1 MHFLGLHLIDWLI
14 LAGYFV
20 VMIGIGKWAN
30 KKIQNT
36 TDFYQG
42 GRRLGKVLNTFLSFG
57 NITSADQ
64 ASGVAREIYRQGLQG
79 LWFQNLVLFH
89 TPFQWLFTA
98 LLQRRARYIANGDI
112 YLHRFESRFLG
123 GLFTFCLIASTV
135 YGGALGFLLMGKT
148 LQAMMVKPESEYS
161 AIERQSVQEF
171 NELQDLEKKSAFG
184 ALAPEEK
191 NRLGILQEKAK
202 RGDIQAYVSY
212 LNLPAFY
219 VFYAVIIAAYTIMGG
234 LLAIAV
240 TDVIQGVLLVFL
252 SLALLPVGLKALGG
266 FAGLHAKVPPEY
278 FSLFGSDVTSDYTW
292 YYVTAFVIVNLVV
305 NAPRQ
310 FTIGGSAR
318 DDDAARIGFVA
329 GSFAKRFMMIGWA
342 LTGLIALG
350 LYAGR
355 LSDPT
360 NIWGLMTRE
369 LLGAGFVGL
378 MIVAIFSAN
387 MDQASS
393 QSLEWSAAF
402 IKNVLLPIRPNI
414 SEKRQVFIGRAI
426 IIGGLLGTVYF
437 SMQVG
442 DIFVVFRYLLSV
454 LTTIGP
460 AMWLVYFWRRLTTAA
475 VATQMILSV
484 LITIALPNVI
494 PLINNNRENPALT
507 IQTQSRTQVMQSKAI
522 EADVAAGRAQYVGE
536 AIEKIKTAPAAG
548 IFYETVVR
556 KNPEDPN
563 SPWVGQ
569 GMFRT
574 QVYLVS
580 LAGIDFTQMTKAQV
594 ATASFV
600 FDIIFPFVI
609 LFGVSLVTKRSSEKV
624 LREFYAA
631 IHTPVVADA
640 EEDTRRVQAA
650 IDDPDI
656 VERDKLFPGTD
667 WEFWKPTKAD
677 IYGFILCWVI
687 IGVIIWLYGAIM
699 QIGA

>member
-1 MHFLGLHLIDWLI
+1 MYCLGLHLIDWII
-14 LAGYFV
+14 LAGYFFV
-20 VMIGIGKWAN
+20 IVGIGKWATA
-30 KKIQNT
+30 KVHNT

-42 GRRLGKVLNTFLSFG
+42 GRRLGKVLNTFLWFG

-64 ASGVAREIYRQGLQG
+64 SSGVAREIYRQGLQG
-79 LWFQNLVLFH
+79 VWFQNLVLFH

-98 LLQRRARYIANGDI
+98 ILQRRARYISNGDI
-112 YLHRFESRFLG
+112 YLHRFESRFLA
-123 GLFTFCLIASTV
+123 GLFTFCLIATTV
-135 YGGALGFLLMGKT
+135 YGGSLGFLLMGKT
-148 LQAMMVKPESEYS
+148 LQAMMVKPESEYT
-161 AIERQSVQEF
+161 ALERQSVQEF
-171 NELQDLEKKSAFG
+171 NELQELEKKSGFVT
-184 ALAPEEK
+184 LAPQEK
-191 NRLGILQEKAK
+191 IRLGILQDKAK
-202 RGDIQAYVSY
+202 RGDIQAHVSY

-219 VFYAVIIAAYTIMGG
+219 VFYAAIIAAYTIMGG
-234 LLAIAV
+234 LLAIAI
-240 TDVIQGVLLVFL
+240 TDVIQGVMLAFL
-252 SLALLPVGLKALGG
+252 SLALIPVGLKALGG

-292 YYVTAFVIVNLVV
+292 YYVTAFVTLNLVV
-305 NAPRQ
+305 NAPRA
-310 FTIGGSAR
+310 FTIGGSAS
-318 DDDAARIGFVA
+318 DDNAARIGFVA

-378 MIVAIFSAN
+378 MIAAIFSAN

-393 QSLEWSAAF
+393 TSLEWSAAF

-414 SEKRQVFIGRAI
+414 SEKTQVLIGRLI
-426 IIGGLLGTVYF
+426 IILGLAGTVYF

-442 DIFVVFRYLLSV
+442 DIFVVFRYMLSI

-460 AMWLVYFWRRLTTAA
+460 AIWLAFFWRRLTTTA

-484 LITIALPNVI
+484 LVTIVLPNVV

-507 IQTQSRTQVMQSKAI
+507 IQTQARTQVIQSKAI
-522 EADVAAGRAQYVGE
+522 EEDVAAGRAQSVGE
-536 AIEKIKTAPAAG
+536 IITKTKTAPPAG

-563 SPWVGQ
+563 SPLVGH
-569 GMFRT
+569 GAFRV
-574 QVYLVS
+574 QVYLIS
-580 LAGIDFTQMTKAQV
+580 LLGIDFTHMTKPQV
-594 ATASFV
+594 LTASFI
-600 FDIIFPFVI
+600 FDIIFPFLI
-609 LFGVSLVTKRSSEKV
+609 LFGVSLVTKRNSEKV

-631 IHTPVVADA
+631 VHTPVIADHA
-640 EEDTRRVQAA
+640 EDARRVQAA
-650 IDDPDI
+650 IDDPAI
-656 VERDKLFPGTD
+656 VEQDKIFPGTD
-667 WEFWKPTKAD
+667 WEFWKPTRAD

-699 QIGA
+699 RIGA

>member
-1 MHFLGLHLIDWLI
+1 MHFLGLHLIDWII
-14 LAGYFV
+14 LAGYFLV
-20 VMIGIGKWAN
+20 IVWIGKWATS
-30 KKIQNT
+30 KIKDT

-42 GRRLGKVLNTFLSFG
+42 GRRLGKVLTTFLNFG

-79 LWFQNLVLFH
+79 MWFQNLVLFH

-98 LLQRRARYIANGDI
+98 VLQRRARYIANGDI
-112 YLHRFESRFLG
+112 YLHRFESRFLA
-123 GLFTFCLIASTV
+123 GLFTFCLIATTV
-135 YGGALGFLLMGKT
+135 YGGALGFLLTGKT
-148 LQAMMVKPESEYS
+148 LQAMMVKPESACTTVEK
-161 AIERQSVQEF
+161 QSVQEF
-171 NELQDLEKKSAFG
+171 NELYDLEKKSEFA
-184 ALAPEEK
+184 ALSADEQ
-191 NRLGILQEKAK
+191 NRLNVLREKSK
-202 RGDIQAYVSY
+202 RGELHAYISY
-212 LNLPAFY
+212 LSLPWFY
-219 VFYAVIIAAYTIMGG
+219 IFYATIICAYTIMGG
-234 LLAIAV
+234 LLAIAI
-240 TDVIQGVLLVFL
+240 TDVIQGLMLVFL
-252 SLALLPVGLKALGG
+252 SLALIPAGLKALGG
-266 FAGLHAKVPPEY
+266 FAGLHAKVPAEF
-278 FSLFGSDVTSDYTW
+278 FSLFGSDVTSEYTW
-292 YYVTAFVIVNLVV
+292 YYVAAAVTVNLVV

-318 DDDAARIGFVA
+318 DEEAARIGFVT

-369 LLGAGFVGL
+369 LLGVGFIGL
-378 MIVAIFSAN
+378 MIAAIFSAN

-402 IKNVLLPIRPNI
+402 IKNVLLPMRPNI
-414 SEKRQVFIGRAI
+414 SEKKQVLIGRTI

-460 AMWLVYFWRRLTTAA
+460 AMWLVYFWRRLSTAA

-484 LITIALPNVI
+484 LITIALPNLV

-507 IQTQSRTQVMQSKAI
+507 IQTPARTQVMQTKAL
-522 EADVAAGRAQYVGE
+522 EEDVAAGRAQNVGQM
-536 AIEKIKTAPAAG
+536 IEKIKTAPPAG

-569 GMFRT
+569 GAFRV
-574 QVYLVS
+574 QVYLLS
-580 LAGIDFTQMTKAQV
+580 LLGVDFAQMTKAKV
-594 ATASFV
+594 LTASFI
-600 FDIIFPFVI
+600 FDVIFPFVV
-609 LFGVSLVTKRSSEKV
+609 LFGVSLITKRNSEKV

-631 IHTPVVADA
+631 VHTPVVADH
-640 EEDTRRVQAA
+640 EEDARRVRAA
-650 IDDPDI
+650 VDDPEI
-656 VERDKLFPGTD
+656 VERNKFFPRTD

-677 IYGFILCWVI
+677 IWGFILCWVI
-687 IGVIIWLYGAIM
+687 IGVIIWLYSAIM
-699 QIGA
+699 KIGA